1 MSTSEVNKPCYTG
14 LFVAVETKTNG
25 EEKRK
30 TEKNVRKI
38 RNRVGKVGKDG

>member
-1 MSTSEVNKPCYTG
+1 M
-14 LFVAVETKTNG
+14 LHWFVCSCRESKTNG